1 MKAGN
6 DTEYEVDLIAEME
19 SRPDPDFAN
28 AEKVPV
34 LGPADAEGARKVK
47 RRKLVR
53 KFEKR
58 NIHVFTVAGCRVWA
72 LNGQVCIMQS
82 ADTYVKGMCDVV
94 GKFCD
99 PYFSFLKSGEEV
111 AGNALN
117 VVRADS
123 QTVFATGNGDGK
135 AYAAKMKVL
144 ESFKTTMDMLF
155 SGRDVLTKQRR
166 AFAGE
171 VISNGIRSAKEFAA
185 QALPDLEFQYMHLR
199 RFEDRLKQEGMPDGP
214 SDKLKSM
221 LDLALL
227 EAKDEWANFHTPP
240 PVASNIEG
248 QDVSA
253 GEGPF

>member
-1 MKAGN
+1 
-6 DTEYEVDLIAEME
+6 
-19 SRPDPDFAN
+19 
-28 AEKVPV
+28 
-34 LGPADAEGARKVK
+34 
-47 RRKLVR
+47 
-53 KFEKR
+53 
-58 NIHVFTVAGCRVWA
+58 
-72 LNGQVCIMQS
+72 
-82 ADTYVKGMCDVV
+82 
-94 GKFCD
+94 
-99 PYFSFLKSGEEV
+99 
-111 AGNALN
+111 
-117 VVRADS
+117 
-123 QTVFATGNGDGK
+123 
-135 AYAAKMKVL
+135 
-144 ESFKTTMDMLF
+144 MDMLF